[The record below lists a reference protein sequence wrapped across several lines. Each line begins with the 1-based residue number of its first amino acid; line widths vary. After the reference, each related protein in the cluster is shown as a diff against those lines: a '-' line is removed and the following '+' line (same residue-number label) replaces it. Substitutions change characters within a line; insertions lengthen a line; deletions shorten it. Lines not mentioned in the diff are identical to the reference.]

1 MTGSFFFAGDPL
13 LIPVLLRLLKK
24 CKLLIL
30 ILPAIAVEWMVGMNV
45 EKRGPDEGMLS
56 DNARFLLN

>member
-1 MTGSFFFAGDPL
+1 MLHITGYYFFAGDTL
-13 LIPVLLRLLKK
+13 LPPVLLRLVKK

-45 EKRGPDEGMLS
+45 EKTGGELEY
-56 DNARFLLN
+56 AF

>member
-1 MTGSFFFAGDPL
+1 MFHITGSYFFAGDPL

-30 ILPAIAVEWMVGMNV
+30 ILPAIAVVWMVGMNV
-45 EKRGPDEGMLS
+45 EDKVGD
-56 DNARFLLN
+56 AF